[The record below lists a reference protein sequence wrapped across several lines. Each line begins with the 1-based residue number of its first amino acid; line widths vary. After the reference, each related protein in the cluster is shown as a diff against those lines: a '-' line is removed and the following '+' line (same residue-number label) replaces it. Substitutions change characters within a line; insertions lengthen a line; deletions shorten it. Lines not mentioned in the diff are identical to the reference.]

1 MSDLPNRSNPFDEGF
16 YHETDLRQFG
26 FKQVGNDVRI
36 ARNCT
41 IIGLHN
47 ISIGDHVRIDSN
59 VVIAA
64 GSGELVIGSYIH
76 IAAGCYLSAVGGLV
90 LHDFSGLSQGVKIY
104 TATDD
109 YSGETLTNPTVPKQF
124 KNVEVARVVLG
135 KHVIIGAGAVILPGC
150 EIGEG
155 SSVGALSLVTKSL
168 EPWGVYFGSPVK
180 RLKARSQKLL
190 ELEQQLRPS
199 K

>member
-1 MSDLPNRSNPFDEGF
+1 MDVLNKANPFDEGF
-16 YHETDLRQFG
+16 YDETQLRQFG
-26 FKQVGNDVRI
+26 FNQVGDDVRI

-41 IIGLHN
+41 IIGLQN
-47 ISIGDHVRIDSN
+47 ISIGNHVRIDSN

-64 GSGELVIGSYIH
+64 GSGELVIGSHIH

-90 LHDFSGLSQGVKIY
+90 LQDFAGLSQGVKIY

-124 KNVEVARVVLG
+124 KNVEVARVVIG
-135 KHVIIGAGAVILPGC
+135 KHVIIGAGAVVLPGC

-168 EPWGVYFGSPVK
+168 EPWGVYFGAPVK

-190 ELEQQLRPS
+190 ELEKQLRQS

>member
-1 MSDLPNRSNPFDEGF
+1 VDALNRPNPFDEGF
-16 YHETDLRQFG
+16 YDETQLRQFG
-26 FKQVGNDVRI
+26 FKQVGDDVRI

-47 ISIGDHVRIDSN
+47 ISIGNHVRIDSN

-64 GSGELVIGSYIH
+64 ASGELVIGSHIH
-76 IAAGCYLSAVGGLV
+76 IAAGCYLSSVGGLV
-90 LHDFSGLSQGVKIY
+90 LHDFAGLSQGVKIY

-124 KNVEVARVVLG
+124 KNVQIAKVVLG
-135 KHVIIGAGAVILPGC
+135 KHVIVGAGAVILPGC

-155 SSVGALSLVTKSL
+155 SSIGALSLVTKSL
-168 EPWGVYFGSPVK
+168 EPWGVYFGTPAK

-190 ELEQQLRPS
+190 ELEQQLRQS